1 MSAPIWH
8 LALPADWERLAP
20 TGRYDISTRGMTL
33 EQVGFIHCSHRHQIE
48 GVAQRFY
55 ADLDEVLLLEIDPTR
70 LGVDIVEEPPAP
82 GMDEMFPHAY
92 GPIAVDAVIGV
103 TRWVR
108 DGAEW
113 RLPDQGP
120 VNTPE

>member
-20 TGRYDISTRGMTL
+20 TGRYDIATRGMTL

-55 ADLDEVLLLEIDPTR
+55 ADLVEVLLLEIDPTR

-92 GPIAVDAVIGV
+92 GPIAVDAVVGV

>member
-1 MSAPIWH
+1 MNTPIWH

-20 TGRYDISTRGMTL
+20 IGSYDISTRGMTL

-48 GVAQRFY
+48 GVAQRLY
-55 ADLDEVLLLEIDPTR
+55 ADLDEVLLLEIDPAR

-82 GMDEMFPHAY
+82 GVDEMFPHAY
-92 GPIAVDAVIGV
+92 GPIDIDAVIGV

-108 DGAEW
+108 DGAVW